1 MPLNAPVS
9 ANSRAV
15 ICHPLDLATHLGLK
29 TYNRTFRR
37 VEAGLFLADVVAHL
51 QGRASAAYAAEIAQV
66 NVAIARELDRL
77 AAVVEAQTRWIEH
90 VVRKAARPSVE
101 RAVRYTQPAR
111 VELAMRTPKVR
122 CYAELLAQLEQLLR
136 ALDAAW
142 YAGVLDTPAQL
153 QAGRLL
159 FRHFH
164 RACGVVE
171 RLARGLARRVRDAGE
186 APGYRDMLVKRTG
199 RGPERAEPPAP
210 VTDEGAETMTADEA
224 ASLRATEAL
233 VADLSAAPAEPANAA
248 GREAS
253 APVAEHP
260 APVAEHPAP
269 VAEHPVRATGLEASA
284 PAVAWAGNPP
294 AEVEVAEE
302 ESPGTA
308 GFAPGAAADETSL
321 AEPRATTGTR
331 PRRLRDVLDGAR
343 VPG

>member
-1 MPLNAPVS
+1 MLLNAPVS
-9 ANSRAV
+9 SNSRAV

-51 QGRASAAYAAEIAQV
+51 QGRASDAYAAEIAQV

-77 AAVVEAQTRWIEH
+77 AALVVAQARWIEH
-90 VVRKAARPSVE
+90 VVRKAARPPAES
-101 RAVRYTQPAR
+101 AVRYTQPAR
-111 VELAMRTPKVR
+111 VELAMRTPKAR
-122 CYAELLAQLEQLLR
+122 RYAELLAQLEQILR

-142 YAGVLDTPAQL
+142 YAGALDTPAQL

-171 RLARGLARRVRDAGE
+171 RLARGLARRVRDDGE

-210 VTDEGAETMTADEA
+210 VADEGAETMTADEA

-233 VADLSAAPAEPANAA
+233 VADLSAAPAEPAPAA
-248 GREAS
+248 GLEAS
-253 APVAEHP
+253 APAAESP
-260 APVAEHPAP
+260 APVAESP
-269 VAEHPVRATGLEASA
+269 VLATGLEASA
-284 PAVAWAGNPP
+284 PVAEWAGNAP
-294 AEVEVAEE
+294 AGVEVTEE
-302 ESPGTA
+302 ESPGA
-308 GFAPGAAADETSL
+308 ARFAPGETADEASP
-321 AEPRATTGTR
+321 AEPLATTGTR
-331 PRRLRDVLDGAR
+331 PRRLRDVLGGAR
-343 VPG
+343 AAG

>member
-1 MPLNAPVS
+1 M
-9 ANSRAV
+9 
-15 ICHPLDLATHLGLK
+15 
-29 TYNRTFRR
+29 
-37 VEAGLFLADVVAHL
+37 AHL

-260 APVAEHPAP
+260 APVAEHP
-269 VAEHPVRATGLEASA
+269 VRATGLEASA

-294 AEVEVAEE
+294 AGVEVAEE

>member
-1 MPLNAPVS
+1 MLLNAPVS
-9 ANSRAV
+9 SNSRAV

-51 QGRASAAYAAEIAQV
+51 QGRASDTYAAEIAQV

-77 AAVVEAQTRWIEH
+77 AALVVAQARWIEH
-90 VVRKAARPSVE
+90 VVRKAAGPPAES
-101 RAVRYTQPAR
+101 AVRYTQPAR
-111 VELAMRTPKVR
+111 VELAMRTPKAR
-122 CYAELLAQLEQLLR
+122 RYAELLAQLEQILR

-142 YAGVLDTPAQL
+142 YAGALDTPAQL

-171 RLARGLARRVRDAGE
+171 RLARGLARRVRDDGE

-210 VTDEGAETMTADEA
+210 VADESAETMTADEA

-233 VADLSAAPAEPANAA
+233 VADWSAAPAEPAPAA
-248 GREAS
+248 GLEAS
-253 APVAEHP
+253 APVAESP
-260 APVAEHPAP
+260 APVAESPAP
-269 VAEHPVRATGLEASA
+269 VAESPVLATGLEASA
-284 PAVAWAGNPP
+284 PVAEWAGNAP
-294 AEVEVAEE
+294 AGVEVTEE
-302 ESPGTA
+302 ESPGA
-308 GFAPGAAADETSL
+308 ARFAPGEAADEASP
-321 AEPRATTGTR
+321 AEPRALAGTR
-331 PRRLRDVLDGAR
+331 PRRLRDVLGGAR
-343 VPG
+343 AAG

>member
-1 MPLNAPVS
+1 
-9 ANSRAV
+9 
-15 ICHPLDLATHLGLK
+15 
-29 TYNRTFRR
+29 
-37 VEAGLFLADVVAHL
+37 
-51 QGRASAAYAAEIAQV
+51 
-66 NVAIARELDRL
+66 
-77 AAVVEAQTRWIEH
+77 
-90 VVRKAARPSVE
+90 
-101 RAVRYTQPAR
+101 
-111 VELAMRTPKVR
+111 
-122 CYAELLAQLEQLLR
+122 
-136 ALDAAW
+136 
-142 YAGVLDTPAQL
+142 
-153 QAGRLL
+153 
-159 FRHFH
+159 
-164 RACGVVE
+164 
-171 RLARGLARRVRDAGE
+171 
-186 APGYRDMLVKRTG
+186 
-199 RGPERAEPPAP
+199 

-294 AEVEVAEE
+294 AGAEVAEE